1 MNRRTW
7 RTCLYR
13 FWRLVRIPLAVLM
26 TLCLCTLYM
35 CQVHFS
41 FCAYCSSTVT
51 PKQGNFRAV
60 YIGRYCEYSGEI
72 GRVVLRRTDGQGRD
86 TPVFVYIP
94 ADGPFEPSM
103 AWLGPDELEI
113 SLDQVYR
120 ILSRKEEAL
129 GVRIIYRIGRIGP

>member
-1 MNRRTW
+1 
-7 RTCLYR
+7 
-13 FWRLVRIPLAVLM
+13 
-26 TLCLCTLYM
+26 
-35 CQVHFS
+35 
-41 FCAYCSSTVT
+41 VT

-60 YIGRYCEYSGEI
+60 YIGRYCEYSGFIEK
-72 GRVVLRRTDGQGRD
+72 VVLRRMDGQGRD
-86 TPVFVYIP
+86 TEVFRYIP
-94 ADGPFEPSM
+94 ADTPSGGLFLPSM